1 MEQTN
6 YKIVYENNGFRI
18 LQGPNRRDFGKEV
31 NRVDSV
37 FYIETDG
44 PVRYAKFD
52 PIKMLSFLFVNM
64 VYEGEREKVRQM
76 LRKEFNL

>member
-1 MEQTN
+1 MAQTS
-6 YKIVYENNGFRI
+6 YKIIYENNGIRI

-52 PIKMLSFLFVNM
+52 PIKMLEFIYINM
-64 VYEGEREKVRQM
+64 IYEGEKEKLRQM
-76 LRKEFNL
+76 LRETFQL